1 MTNDAPAITFDSLGL
16 NEQLLKA
23 VREAGWEHPT
33 PIQAKAI
40 PPVLAGRDLLG
51 CAQTGT
57 GKTGAFLL
65 PTLQRILATEKGG
78 TRVLVLEP
86 TRELAAQ
93 VDADFKELAKHV
105 PLKCQTVYGG
115 VSFGPQ
121 IQALRHNT
129 DVIVATPGR
138 LLDHMERGNCKL
150 DRLQVFI
157 LDEADRMMDMG
168 FMPDLRRIVR
178 MLPKV
183 RQTLFFSATIPPEIE
198 RLTREILT
206 NPVQIDVGRRPL
218 VATGITHAVYPVA
231 QNLKTALLTL
241 LLRTPGM
248 GSVLVFTRTKHR
260 AERLYEQ
267 LKVRGFNA
275 DCLHGDRSQG
285 QREQALEQFRD
296 GKIQVMVA
304 TDIAARGLDI
314 QDITHVINYDVPNT
328 AEDYVHRI
336 GRTGRANAVG
346 DAFTLVS
353 FAEEAAMGDI
363 ERSLAQAL
371 PRVIRPDFDYGPA
384 APMMPPPVIPKA
396 ADASPA
402 APPVVGMHSTRRSRG
417 RRR

>member
-1 MTNDAPAITFDSLGL
+1 MTDTPPATFESLGL

-65 PTLQRILATEKGG
+65 PTLQRILATERGG
-78 TRVLVLEP
+78 TRVLVVEP

-115 VSFGPQ
+115 VGFGPQ
-121 IQALRHNT
+121 VQALRHNT

-218 VATGITHAVYPVA
+218 PATGITHAIYPVA
-231 QNLKTALLTL
+231 QNQKTPLLTL

-267 LKVRGFNA
+267 LKVRGFNV
-275 DCLHGDRSQG
+275 DCLHGDRSQQ
-285 QREQALEQFRD
+285 QREQALEQFRN
-296 GKIQVMVA
+296 GQIQVMVA

-314 QDITHVINYDVPNT
+314 QDITHVINYDVPGT

-336 GRTGRANAVG
+336 GRTGRAQAVG

-353 FAEEAAMGDI
+353 FGEEAAMGEI
-363 ERSLAQAL
+363 ERSLGQAL
-371 PRVIRPDFDYGPA
+371 PRVMRPDFDYGPVKPIMLS
-384 APMMPPPVIPKA
+384 PMIPKPVVEGPPPEP
-396 ADASPA
+396 
-402 APPVVGMHSTRRSRG
+402 GMFSTRRPRG